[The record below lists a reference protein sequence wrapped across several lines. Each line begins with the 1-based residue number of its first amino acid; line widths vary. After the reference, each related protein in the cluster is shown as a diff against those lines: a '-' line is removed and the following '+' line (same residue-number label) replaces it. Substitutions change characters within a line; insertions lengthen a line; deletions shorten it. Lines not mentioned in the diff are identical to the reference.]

1 MLTFAELCDKIAH
14 IQVQNAERAVLME
27 NNLLDHGEI
36 GRRLR
41 RRRRE
46 LGLLQRELAVRAG
59 VSESFIGQV
68 ERGCK
73 HCSAESVARL
83 SRALELSAD
92 ELMFGD

>member
-1 MLTFAELCDKIAH
+1 MSGGSAACGGGALARGGVQR
-14 IQVQNAERAVLME
+14 IQYP
-27 NNLLDHGEI
+27 
-36 GRRLR
+36 
-41 RRRRE
+41 
-46 LGLLQRELAVRAG
+46 LGLLQRELAARAG

-73 HCSAESVARL
+73 HCSAESAARL

>member
-1 MLTFAELCDKIAH
+1 
-14 IQVQNAERAVLME
+14 ME

-36 GRRLR
+36 GRRIR

-46 LGLLQRELAVRAG
+46 LALLQRELAARAG

-92 ELMFGD
+92 ELMFGN